1 MVHGGAGQDM
11 ELTIVVQNLA
21 HGGLRNGA
29 GDPENRWPRLA
40 ERIRSAGTPDLVLL
54 QEAADWGK
62 YGHRQLGQAMRDLD
76 MDALPLPP
84 CGSGMPPA
92 VLYRR
97 ETVGRWLNWN
107 TDFAQ
112 ETLHGFG
119 VAVFDVGLPAP
130 LAVVSA
136 HLNPFV
142 ADKARDEAKL
152 IATRALRYGP
162 YGIVAGDMNYPP
174 ADPDSPAPDYAAMLP
189 YNRSART
196 RLPSESGGRLVP
208 DRRVTEV
215 LAYTGFVDAAA
226 RLYEE
231 RGRRS
236 CCAGPRRTTGST
248 SCGCRPRCAT
258 PWSTTPCWTPR
269 RARRTT
275 TASWCGS
282 TSAVRPATTCGSTG
296 NGQPRPRWAAHSA
309 PARLAAPATRAASSG
324 RSGTG
329 NDT

>member
-1 MVHGGAGQDM
+1 M

-21 HGGLRNGA
+21 HGGLRNGV

-40 ERIRSAGTPDLVLL
+40 ERIRSVGTPDLVLL

-62 YGHRQLGQAMRDLD
+62 YGHRQLGQAMRDLG

-231 RGRRS
+231 RGEKDLL
-236 CCAGPRRTTGST
+236 RRT
-248 SCGCRPRCAT
+248 
-258 PWSTTPCWTPR
+258 
-269 RARRTT
+269 
-275 TASWCGS
+275 ASDDRIDQLW
-282 TSAVRPATTCGSTG
+282 V
-296 NGQPRPRWAAHSA
+296 SA
-309 PARLAAPATRAASSG
+309 PLRDTVVDYALLDTPEGASDHHGLVVRLDLGRAA
-324 RSGTG
+324 RD
-329 NDT
+329 NVWEYR